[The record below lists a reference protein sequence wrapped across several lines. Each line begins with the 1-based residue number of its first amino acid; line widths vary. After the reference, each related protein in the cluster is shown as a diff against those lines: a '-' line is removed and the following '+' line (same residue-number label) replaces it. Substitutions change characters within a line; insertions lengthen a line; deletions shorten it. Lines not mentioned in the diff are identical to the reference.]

1 MSLTQANAKSKQG
14 FLDLRISPTSPKL
27 SQKMNGQYRLCTV
40 TKARDGSRYISLRL
54 PTDIQETI
62 LSAYQDGKT
71 VRIFS

>member
-1 MSLTQANAKSKQG
+1 MSQTLANTKKG
-14 FLDLRISPTSPKL
+14 FLDLRIAPTSPKL
-27 SQKMNGQYRLCTV
+27 SQKMSGQYRLCTV

-54 PTDIQETI
+54 PADIQETI